1 METFFSRHNRT
12 RIPIA
17 LIFFVTFSPFISTV
31 VCSIRF
37 KKINVLCVFFTA
49 YGPDKV
55 RVDLHRTS
63 GSSDRTM
70 SSQRMSSVSL
80 SVSKPAFARAVP
92 PRASTAALAD
102 ATVGVAGRIFSN
114 QSPWPSWAATNLV
127 ASDALSASSDVLTVP
142 SYQRVARQVVSYET
156 TQEMA
161 WEKKRTRVM
170 MA

>member
-1 METFFSRHNRT
+1 
-12 RIPIA
+12 
-17 LIFFVTFSPFISTV
+17 
-31 VCSIRF
+31 
-37 KKINVLCVFFTA
+37 
-49 YGPDKV
+49 
-55 RVDLHRTS
+55 
-63 GSSDRTM
+63 M
-70 SSQRMSSVSL
+70 SSQMMPSVSL

-161 WEKKRTRVM
+161 WGKKRTRVM